1 MENMRLRAQSWVSKS
16 IQEAKMLLLDSEPEV
31 DVATPKGHALDGAWK
46 KCYAAQFDGA
56 RSVCC
61 S

>member
-1 MENMRLRAQSWVSKS
+1 
-16 IQEAKMLLLDSEPEV
+16 MLLLDSEPEV